1 MIKMIKWLATFLIFL
16 SPLLSGAQNILRLS
30 DSVQQGKGSLSQL
43 SWLTGYWTGT
53 GLGGDCEELWMPVS
67 NGSMHGVFRFVEK
80 GVLQFTE
87 YMVIE
92 EKQGSLIV
100 RIKHYGGGV
109 VPWEEK
115 DKWVEF
121 PLVKMEGQTAWFN
134 GLTYQRNGNELSV
147 KLAMKSKDGVY
158 TEEFKFQKS
167 TL

>member
-1 MIKMIKWLATFLIFL
+1 MIKWLALFFFF
-16 SPLLSGAQNILRLS
+16 SPFVAGAQDILRLS
-30 DSVQQGKGSLSQL
+30 DSLPQGKGSLSQL
-43 SWLTGYWTGT
+43 TWLTGYWTGS
-53 GLGGDCEELWMPVS
+53 GLGGDCEELWMPA
-67 NGSMHGVFRFVEK
+67 NNTGMHGVFRFSEK

-92 EKQGSLIV
+92 EKEGSLKV

-121 PLVKMEGQTAWFN
+121 PLLKIEGQTAWFS
-134 GLTYQRNGNELSV
+134 GLTYQRKGNELII
-147 KLAMKSKDGVY
+147 KLAMKSKEGAY